1 MFRTKLL
8 KWSRKL
14 HKWVGIYISILTVIW
29 LVEMMVL
36 PSVFNSGLP
45 TVDDGSPSSML
56 ISLIVLIVFA
66 RRGRPTMHCQGSRP
80 SWKMDTPLYMM
91 LILRGILIQYRFQV
105 VKIGLP
111 NLHIKNYPVIPVN
124 PVKKIAITFE

>member
-8 KWSRKL
+8 KWSSKL

-45 TVDDGSPSSML
+45 TVDDGSPSSIRYGRAPPL
-56 ISLIVLIVFA
+56 SLQQALQSF
-66 RRGRPTMHCQGSRP
+66 
-80 SWKMDTPLYMM
+80 MDQQPE
-91 LILRGILIQYRFQV
+91 GITSAAELDEMAYLPAMV
-105 VKIGLP
+105 STGLQA
-111 NLHIKNYPVIPVN
+111 KS
-124 PVKKIAITFE
+124 TS